1 MLLFLTALI
10 CFFILEILYFKLA
23 DRFNIIDKPNQR
35 SSHTQITLR
44 GGGIIFPIA
53 LITGVLIFQPDQCY
67 LALGV
72 FAIAGISF
80 LDDILTLNNK
90 LRIGVHCVSVLL
102 ILAQIVLNQ
111 NIPISTFLAPS
122 SLLLAL
128 TCNLFLI
135 LAIVLIIGII
145 NAYNFMDGINGITV
159 LYSLATV
166 ISFIFIQQELNFS
179 ILNVSILYMLI
190 ASLGIFGYFN
200 LRTKAKAFAGDV
212 GSIAMALIISFFIG
226 TLIFQTRDPKWI
238 LLLGIY
244 GLDAVAT
251 IVCRII
257 RKENIF
263 DAHRS
268 HFYQFLANE
277 KRWPHVL
284 IAVLYAFFQLL
295 LNGFLVYLSAFGSY
309 LLFCVFVI
317 SYIVLRLRLEGKK
330 RLFIVY

>member
-53 LITGVLIFQPDQCY
+53 LITGVLIFQPDQYY

-72 FAIAGISF
+72 FAIASISF

-90 LRIGVHCVSVLL
+90 LRIGVHCISVLL
-102 ILAQIVLNQ
+102 ILTQIAVNQ
-111 NIPISTFLAPS
+111 NSPISAFFAPS
-122 SLLLAL
+122 SLVFAL
-128 TCNLFLI
+128 SSSLLFLVSII
-135 LAIVLIIGII
+135 LVIGII

-159 LYSLATV
+159 LYSLVTI
-166 ISFIFIQQELNFS
+166 ISFLFIQQELKLS
-179 ILNVSILYMLI
+179 ILN
-190 ASLGIFGYFN
+190 ASVLNLLVAALCVFGYFN
-200 LRTKAKAFAGDV
+200 LRIKAKTFAGDV

-226 TLIFQTRDPKWI
+226 TLVLVSQDLKWI
-238 LLLGIY
+238 LLLGVY

-268 HFYQFLANE
+268 HFYQFLAND
-277 KRWPHVL
+277 KRWSHVF
-284 IAVLYAFFQLL
+284 IAFLYAFLQLI
-295 LNGFLVYLSAFGSY
+295 LNSFLVYFSGFSSYFLFG
-309 LLFCVFVI
+309 VFITIYV
-317 SYIVLRLRLEGKK
+317 VLRLKLEGKK
-330 RLFIVY
+330 RLFSLY